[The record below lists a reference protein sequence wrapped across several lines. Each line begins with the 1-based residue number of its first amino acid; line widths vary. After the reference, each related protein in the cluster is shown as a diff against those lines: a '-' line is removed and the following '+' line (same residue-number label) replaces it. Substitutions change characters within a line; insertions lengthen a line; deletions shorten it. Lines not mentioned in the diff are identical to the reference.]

1 MQDDESA
8 ISHTRL
14 AYLPALDGVRA
25 CAVLAVMMFHGGIP
39 HMDGGFMGV
48 DAFFVLSG
56 FLITSLLIGE
66 WRQSLTIKLGAFWAR
81 RARRPGSRAWFQG
94 VRAWL
99 RPRKR
104 FALCRALAAPESMLR
119 ARPAP

>member
-8 ISHTRL
+8 VSHTRL

-56 FLITSLLIGE
+56 LPHHLAPH
-66 WRQSLTIKLGAFWAR
+66 RANGAS
-81 RARRPGSRAWFQG
+81 P
-94 VRAWL
+94 
-99 RPRKR
+99 
-104 FALCRALAAPESMLR
+104 
-119 ARPAP
+119 